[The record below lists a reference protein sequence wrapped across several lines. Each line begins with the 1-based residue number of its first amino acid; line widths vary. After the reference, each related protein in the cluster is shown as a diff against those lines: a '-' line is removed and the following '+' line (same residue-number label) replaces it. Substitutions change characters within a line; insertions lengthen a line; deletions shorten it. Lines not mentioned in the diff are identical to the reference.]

1 MVQIRPGS
9 TQSSDPVERLEFSG
23 RVFATKFSPF
33 PSSSNL
39 LAVGLQSSV
48 TIGQCVFPEEN
59 SDNTEGFQWTVL
71 KEIHHDTRVQTIAWS
86 PKTNLMMSP
95 KVLEF
100 ATSGTDHKVRQFTSD
115 GDSVQV
121 KVLKGHSDYVNT
133 CVYEPE
139 TGDQLL
145 TGSDDHTVKMWEA
158 GDCVSTLHFKSPV
171 MTVAWHT
178 EEVGKV
184 LIGQKSGVIS
194 LYNAVSLQPIMSL
207 DCSLSPL
214 LSIDWSEANSLHVTA
229 VVSSELVMFDMSSPS
244 QAVMSRTVH
253 SEGARYV
260 ASTDMLVA
268 TGGRPGNCVKVWHS
282 KSGVQLLSNEMVVIG
297 GLCWHF
303 KLPYLAVG
311 GDREIH
317 CLLLRGGPRDA
328 GGSRHPL
335 ASWL

>member
-1 MVQIRPGS
+1 MVQIRPG
-9 TQSSDPVERLEFSG
+9 TAQSSDPVERLLLSG

-33 PSSSNL
+33 PNSSNL

-59 SDNTEGFQWTVL
+59 SDTEFQWTVI

-95 KVLEF
+95 KVLDF

-133 CVYEPE
+133 VVYEPE

-145 TGSDDHTVKMWEA
+145 TGSDDHTVRLWEA

-194 LYNAVSLQPIMSL
+194 LYNAVSLQPILSL

-214 LSIDWSEANSLHVTA
+214 LNIDWSEANSLHVSA
-229 VVSSELVMFDMSSPS
+229 VVSSELVMFDMSAPS
-244 QAVMSRTVH
+244 QAMMTRTVH

-260 ASTDMLVA
+260 ASTDSLVA
-268 TGGRPGNCVKVWHS
+268 TAGRPGNCVKVWHA

-297 GLCWHF
+297 GLSWHY

-317 CLLLRGGPRDA
+317 LYRITY
-328 GGSRHPL
+328 
-335 ASWL
+335 

>member
-1 MVQIRPGS
+1 
-9 TQSSDPVERLEFSG
+9 
-23 RVFATKFSPF
+23 
-33 PSSSNL
+33 
-39 LAVGLQSSV
+39 
-48 TIGQCVFPEEN
+48 
-59 SDNTEGFQWTVL
+59 
-71 KEIHHDTRVQTIAWS
+71 
-86 PKTNLMMSP
+86 MMSP
-95 KVLEF
+95 KELEF

-115 GDSVQV
+115 RDSVQV

-229 VVSSELVMFDMSSPS
+229 VVSSELVMFDMSAPS

-297 GLCWHF
+297 GLSWHF

-317 CLLLRGGPRDA
+317 LYRVTY
-328 GGSRHPL
+328 
-335 ASWL
+335 

>member
-194 LYNAVSLQPIMSL
+194 LYNALSLQPILSL

-229 VVSSELVMFDMSSPS
+229 VVSSELVMFDMSAPS

-297 GLCWHF
+297 GLSWHF

-317 CLLLRGGPRDA
+317 LY
-328 GGSRHPL
+328 SVTY
-335 ASWL
+335 

>member
-297 GLCWHF
+297 GLSWHF

-317 CLLLRGGPRDA
+317 LYRVTY
-328 GGSRHPL
+328 
-335 ASWL
+335 

>member
-282 KSGVQLLSNEMVVIG
+282 KSGVQLYPMR
-297 GLCWHF
+297 W
-303 KLPYLAVG
+303 
-311 GDREIH
+311 
-317 CLLLRGGPRDA
+317 
-328 GGSRHPL
+328 
-335 ASWL
+335 W